1 MYELTLTLH
10 SLVRWLVLI
19 FAVVAVGNAL
29 AGWFGRREWSAASD
43 RFGRLFTITMDIQVL
58 LGLLLYFLSPTVSTA
73 LGDLGA
79 AMRDA
84 GLRFWSVE
92 HAVMMLIAVILAH
105 VGRVLVRK
113 AEGSTPK
120 FKRAAILYGLA
131 LLLILLAIP
140 WPFRAVV
147 GRPWLPFG

>member
-1 MYELTLTLH
+1 MYDLTLTLH

-29 AGWFGRREWSAASD
+29 AGWFGKREWTAASD
-43 RFGRLFTITMDIQVL
+43 RFGRLFTISIDLQLL
-58 LGLLLYFLSPTVSTA
+58 LGLILFFLSPTVQAA
-73 LGDLGA
+73 LGDMGA

-92 HAVMMLIAVILAH
+92 HATMMLVAVILAH
-105 VGRVLVRK
+105 VGRVAVRK
-113 AEGSTPK
+113 AEGSAAK
-120 FKRAAILYGLA
+120 FKRASIFYGLA
-131 LLLILLAIP
+131 LLVILLAIP
-140 WPFRAVV
+140 WPFREAV